1 MFRRAETGL
10 ARPRHE
16 LAHVG
21 VDVLAALGDG
31 RVERPDGEI
40 TGEHDEHGAL
50 AARRI
55 DQRVEQALEPIAC
68 RENEPRSSA

>member
-1 MFRRAETGL
+1 MFRRAETDL

-21 VDVLAALGDG
+21 VDVLAALGDDG
-31 RVERPDGEI
+31 VERPDGEVA
-40 TGEHDEHGAL
+40 GEHDDHGAL

-55 DQRVEQALEPIAC
+55 DQRVEQALEAIAC
-68 RENEPRSSA
+68 L